1 MLRRVWM
8 GSVSR
13 LMLVACMALLSG
25 CGSVGYLAQSV
36 QGHLR
41 LLSAARPVGDWL
53 ADPATPDALKARLEL
68 TQRIRDYAVASLKLP
83 DNDSYRRYADLQR
96 NAAVWNVAA
105 APELSLTLRTWC
117 FPVVGCVA
125 YRGYYDREQA
135 EAYAEQLRALGF
147 DAGVYAVPAY
157 STLGKIPGSYFADP
171 LLNTFVQSTE
181 GELARLI
188 FHELSHQVAFAPDDT
203 VFNESF
209 ASAVERL
216 GTARWLA
223 EHGSAAA
230 RDALALQQARRA
242 DFRALTATYRE
253 RLKTLYESAASDD
266 DKRRGKAE
274 LLTQLRADHAALKAG
289 AWQGYTGYDGWFD
302 RVNNASFGVLAAY
315 TELVPQFERLLA
327 AQGGDLP
334 RFYAEVQRLAALP
347 MEERRRALRDVSM
360 AAPSPRLPSRAVSS
374 SDTVE

>member
-1 MLRRVWM
+1 MQSSIDMSLRTLRVAVA
-8 GSVSR
+8 G
-13 LMLVACMALLSG
+13 LLLVLTTGCSSLS
-25 CGSVGYLAQSV
+25 YYAQSV
-36 QGHLR
+36 SGHLK
-41 LLSAARPVGDWL
+41 LLNAARPVPEVL
-53 ADPATPDALKARLEL
+53 ADPATPDALKARLEM
-68 TQRIRDYAVASLKLP
+68 TQRIRDYAVSALKLP

-105 APELSLTLRTWC
+105 APALSLTLRTWC
-117 FPVVGCVA
+117 FPAVGCVA
-125 YRGYYDREQA
+125 YRGYYDRDQA
-135 EAYAEQLRALGF
+135 EAYAEQLRTSGL

-209 ASAVERL
+209 ATTVERL

-230 RDALALQQARRA
+230 REAVALQQARRA
-242 DFRALTATYRE
+242 DFRALTATYWE
-253 RLKTLYESAASDD
+253 RLSTLYQSTASDD
-266 DKRRGKAE
+266 DKRRDKAE
-274 LLTQLRADHAALKAG
+274 LLTQLRTDHAALKAG

-302 RVNNASFGVLAAY
+302 RVNNASFGLLAAY

-347 MEERRRALRDVSM
+347 MDERRRALQI
-360 AAPSPRLPSRAVSS
+360 AAPSP
-374 SDTVE
+374 

>member
-1 MLRRVWM
+1 MK
-8 GSVSR
+8 R
-13 LMLVACMALLSG
+13 LVPLACLALLSG
-25 CGSVGYLAQSV
+25 CSSIAYLAQSV
-36 QGHLR
+36 QGHLSV
-41 LLSAARPVGDWL
+41 LGAARPVGEVL
-53 ADPATPDALKARLEL
+53 ADPNTSEALKARLAL
-68 TQRIRDYAVASLKLP
+68 TQQMRDYAVRVLKLP
-83 DNDSYRRYADLQR
+83 DNDSYRRYADLKR
-96 NAAVWNVAA
+96 SAAVWNVVA

-135 EAYAEQLRALGF
+135 EAYAEQLRAGGLE
-147 DAGVYAVPAY
+147 AGVYVVPAY
-157 STLGKIPGSYFADP
+157 STLGKIPGRYFADP
-171 LLNTFVQSTE
+171 LLNTFVLSPE

-209 ASAVERL
+209 ATTVERL

-223 EHGSAAA
+223 EHGSVAA
-230 RDALALQQARRA
+230 REAMAMQQSRRA
-242 DFRALTATYRE
+242 DFRTLTATYRD
-253 RLKTLYESAASDD
+253 RLNALYRSAVSDD

-274 LLTQLRADHAALKAG
+274 LLAQLRADHAALKAG
-289 AWQGYTGYDGWFD
+289 PWQGYTGYDGWFD

-334 RFYAEVQRLAALP
+334 RFYAEVRRLAALP
-347 MEERRRALRDVSM
+347 MDERRRALQA
-360 AAPSPRLPSRAVSS
+360 AAPSP
-374 SDTVE
+374 

>member
-1 MLRRVWM
+1 MLQRVRM
-8 GSVSR
+8 GSVS
-13 LMLVACMALLSG
+13 MFVLVACLALQSG
-25 CGSVGYLAQSV
+25 CGSMGYLAQSV
-36 QGHLR
+36 QGHLGV
-41 LLSAARPVGDWL
+41 LGAARPVGEVL
-53 ADPATPDALKARLEL
+53 ADPNTPEALKVRLVL
-68 TQRIRDYAVASLKLP
+68 TQQMRDYAVKVLKLP
-83 DNDSYRRYADLQR
+83 DNDSYRRYADLKR

-135 EAYAEQLRALGF
+135 EAYAAQLRTSGF

-209 ASAVERL
+209 ATTVERV
-216 GTARWLA
+216 GTALWLA

-230 RDALALQQARRA
+230 RDALALQAARRA

-253 RLKTLYESAASDD
+253 RLNTLYQSADSDD
-266 DKRRGKAE
+266 DKRRSKAE
-274 LLTQLRADHAALKAG
+274 LIRQLRVDHAALKAG

-347 MEERRRALRDVSM
+347 MDERRRALQDAR
-360 AAPSPRLPSRAVSS
+360 PTP
-374 SDTVE
+374 